1 MVTTMLAYDR
11 GPTTPP
17 LLDETI
23 GANLERIAAQW
34 PEQDALV
41 DVAQDIRLPYCEFNA
56 AVDCLAHSFLALGID
71 AGDRVGIWAPNCT
84 EWVLVQYATAK
95 IGIILVTINPAYR
108 TSELEYALGRSGCRM
123 LVAAETFKGSDYRA
137 MVTQV
142 APSLPAL
149 EHVVY
154 LHSTEW
160 DEFVAAGIGVG
171 NDAVRERA
179 RGIDPHDPVNIQYTS
194 GTTGFPKGVT
204 LSHFNILNNA
214 YQVGERCGYQ
224 EADRVCIPVPLYH
237 CFGMVL
243 GCLAATTHG
252 AAIILP
258 GPAYEAEA
266 VLRAVERERCTSLYG
281 VPTMF
286 IDLLER
292 AGDLDVDVASLRT
305 GIMAGAPCPADVMD
319 RVMTD
324 LSMPQVTICYGMTE
338 TSPVSTQTL
347 PHDNVSHRVSTIG
360 TVHPHVELKIVDPD
374 TGSTLDR
381 KEIGEICT
389 RGYLVMQ
396 GYWEDPENT
405 AQVIDAEGW
414 MHSGDLGMMT
424 EDGYVTV
431 EGRIKDMVIRGGEN
445 LYPREIEEFLMTHPD
460 VINAQVVGVP
470 DARMGE
476 ELLAWILVR
485 PEVALDEDTIRAYCR
500 DRIAHFKVPRYFAFV
515 DTFPMTVTGKVQ
527 KYKLREMGLEELGLR
542 QAPTTRTR

>member
-1 MVTTMLAYDR
+1 MLAYDR

-142 APSLPAL
+142 APRLPAL

-292 AGDLDVDVASLRT
+292 AGDLDIDVASLRT

>member
-1 MVTTMLAYDR
+1 MLAYGR

-17 LLDETI
+17 LLHETI
-23 GANLERIAAQW
+23 GANLERVAAQW
-34 PEQDALV
+34 PENDALV

-56 AVDCLAHSFLALGID
+56 AVDALAHSFLALGID
-71 AGDRVGIWAPNCT
+71 VGDRVGIWAPNCT

-95 IGIILVTINPAYR
+95 IGAILVTVNPAYR
-108 TSELEYALGRSGCRM
+108 TSELEYALSRSDCRM
-123 LVAAETFKGSDYRA
+123 LIAAETFKGSDYRE
-137 MVTQV
+137 MVTGV
-142 APSLPAL
+142 LPDLSAL
-149 EHVVY
+149 EHLVF
-154 LHSTEW
+154 LHSGEW
-160 DEFVAAGIGVG
+160 DDFVAAGIGVG
-171 NDAVRERA
+171 NEAVMERGA
-179 RGIDPHDPVNIQYTS
+179 GIDPHDPVNIQYTS

-214 YQVGERCGYQ
+214 YQVGERCGYSMS
-224 EADRVCIPVPLYH
+224 DRVCVPVPLYH

-252 AAIILP
+252 AAIVLP
-258 GPAYEAEA
+258 GPAYEASA
-266 VLRAVERERCTSLYG
+266 VLDAVEQERCTSLYG

-286 IDLLER
+286 IDMLEKT
-292 AGDLDVDVASLRT
+292 AGLDVDVTSLRT

-319 RVMTD
+319 RVMTE
-324 LSMPQVTICYGMTE
+324 LSMPEVTICYGMTE

-347 PHDNVSHRVSTIG
+347 PDDDVAHRVSTIG

-374 TGSTLDR
+374 SGSTLDR

-389 RGYLVMQ
+389 KGYLVMQ
-396 GYWEDPENT
+396 GYWEDPANT
-405 AQVIDAEGW
+405 AKVIDTEGW

-445 LYPREIEEFLMTHPD
+445 LYPREIEEFLITHPD

-485 PEVALDEDTIRAYCR
+485 PDVVVDEDAMRAYCQ

-527 KYKLREMGLEELGLR
+527 KYKLREMGLEKIGLR
-542 QAPTTRTR
+542 PAKTTRTR